1 MCNGAAAILNK
12 NPTIVIIK
20 PRLKPFIILS
30 LYETETIL
38 YIDSKLVKP
47 VYEYIKP
54 APNKIKQDDKPPNK
68 KYFNP
73 ADVDDSESLY
83 NVDKIYTPKDCNSIL
98 KYIEIRSAEET
109 NKDAPKVLNKT
120 IKEYSAALFIL
131 ALVIYEF
138 SLLNVNWATTE
149 FTFVKLDI
157 EGQAI
162 KIRAPVKKIKG
173 MGWDKAMSQ

>member
-54 APNKIKQDDKPPNK
+54 APNKIKQDDKQPNK
-68 KYFNP
+68 KYFKP
-73 ADVDDSESLY
+73 ADVADSELRY
-83 NVDKIYTPKDCNSIL
+83 RVDKIYTQKDCNSIL
-98 KYIEIRSAEET
+98 KYIEIKSAEDI
-109 NKDAPKVLNKT
+109 NKEAPKVLNKT
-120 IKEYSAALFIL
+120 IKEYWEALVWLFIL
-131 ALVIYEF
+131 NSELADCRFADETKTGRIDGQLIRIIEAVIKMKV
-138 SLLNVNWATTE
+138 SNNWDTVVTWN
-149 FTFVKLDI
+149 KPL
-157 EGQAI
+157 
-162 KIRAPVKKIKG
+162 
-173 MGWDKAMSQ
+173 